1 MGLAFAGFE
10 FGDLRLVEQEGV
22 IARLVPK
29 LVVFIR
35 AFFHA
40 INNLDTSDDAANLK
54 IREAFRQAQVV
65 PVFFKTLVERV
76 PQGSV
81 FLLRHAKLLA
91 GMNKH
96 ATAHFSLPS
105 PVFDRF
111 YTVNDKP
118 RPRLANAKCFHAPSL
133 SGMKLGV
140 NNTFG

>member
-1 MGLAFAGFE
+1 MELAFAGFE

-65 PVFFKTLVERV
+65 PVFLKTLVERV

-81 FLLRHAKLLA
+81 FRVGHVKLPA
-91 GMNKH
+91 GVNEKP
-96 ATAHFSLPS
+96 AAIVGTPS
-105 PVFDRF
+105 SIFDRF
-111 YTVNDKP
+111 YAVNDKP